1 MLVVRSILKVFARR
15 AKLRSAGCSKLS
27 PLAAREPRIALL
39 LAATLGSL
47 TLQACSRKPNTP
59 APDGSALFVRRCAT
73 CHTPGNDMRAPEP
86 AALHLMS
93 QRFILAALNSG
104 RMKFEAKGL
113 TKTQKLAIAIYLAA
127 PDSPV
132 VAFTGYCARDVR
144 PPATSGVW
152 NGWGADPGNTRYQSS
167 RAAGLNRAQ
176 LKDLKLKWAFGF
188 PGAAATFG
196 QPTSYAGRLFV
207 GSEDGTVYSLDAAT
221 GCLWWMFKASA
232 TVKTAIS
239 IGNGGKTAFFGDTN
253 GFVYALS
260 VADGSVIWQVH
271 PEPHPSARITGSPL
285 LHGNRLYVPIS
296 SGEEGAS
303 ADPAY
308 PCCTF
313 RGSIIALDTSTG
325 QQVWKAST
333 ITEEVKP
340 TRKNSQGVQYFG
352 PSGAA
357 VWSSPTLDLQGHA
370 IYVATGNNYSDPPT
384 NMSDA
389 VVAFDIRSGTKL
401 WARQLMPKDVW
412 NSGCVA
418 EKKDNCPPERGN
430 DYDFGAPPMLKSL
443 PDGRRIVLAAQKSG
457 VIYAL
462 DPDRHGRILW
472 RTRIANGGPLGG
484 VEWGGA
490 ANSHYAYFPVS
501 DFDFDNPNVG
511 GGVFALD
518 LQTGRQI
525 WHVAPPKP
533 ACAGQYGC
541 SPAQMAPPT
550 LVPGILFAGSL
561 DGHLRAHDTHN
572 GQVIWDF
579 DTAQDFKTTNGVHA
593 HGGSLNGAGP
603 AILNSMLFV
612 NTGYTNAMAGNVLLA
627 FGLDPGQSQR
637 TSVTPDK
644 QDRKRRR
651 AAPTQL
657 HAKTSTPIF

>member
-1 MLVVRSILKVFARR
+1 
-15 AKLRSAGCSKLS
+15 
-27 PLAAREPRIALL
+27 
-39 LAATLGSL
+39 
-47 TLQACSRKPNTP
+47 
-59 APDGSALFVRRCAT
+59 
-73 CHTPGNDMRAPEP
+73 MRAPEP

-104 RMKFEAKGL
+104 RMKFEAKGI
-113 TKTQKLAIAIYLAA
+113 TKAQKLAIATYLAA

-132 VAFTGYCARDVR
+132 VAFTGYCRRDLD
-144 PPATSGVW
+144 PPANPPGWT
-152 NGWGADPGNTRYQSS
+152 GWGADSGNSRYQPS

-176 LKDLKLKWAFGF
+176 LQNLKLKWAFGF

-196 QPTSYAGRLFV
+196 QPTSYSGRLFV
-207 GSEDGTVYSLDAAT
+207 GSEDGTVYALDAAT

-239 IGNGGKTAFFGDTN
+239 VGNGGKAAFFGDTN
-253 GFVYALS
+253 GFVYALN

-271 PEPHPSARITGSPL
+271 PEPHQAARITGSPL

-313 RGSIIALDTSTG
+313 RGSLIALDTATG
-325 QQVWKAST
+325 QQVWKGYT
-333 ITEEVKP
+333 IIGESKP

-357 VWSSPTLDLQGHA
+357 IWSAPTADPKAHA

-384 NMSDA
+384 EMSDA
-389 VVAFDIRSGTKL
+389 VVAFDIRSGKKL
-401 WARQLMPKDVW
+401 WSRQLTPRDVW

-418 EKKDNCPPERGN
+418 EKKDNCPAKRGD
-430 DYDFGAPPMLKSL
+430 DYDFGAPPILKSL
-443 PDGRRIVLAAQKSG
+443 PDGRRIILAAQKSG

-462 DPDRHGRILW
+462 DPDHGGCLVW
-472 RTRIANGGPLGG
+472 KTRIGKGGPLGG

-490 ANSHYAYFPVS
+490 ANNRYAYFPLS

-511 GGVFALD
+511 GGLFALD
-518 LQTGRQI
+518 LGTGKQL
-525 WHVAPPKP
+525 WHVLPPKP

-550 LVPGILFAGSL
+550 LIPGILFAGSL
-561 DGHLRAHDTHN
+561 DGHLRAYDTK
-572 GQVIWDF
+572 GGEVIWDF
-579 DTAQDFKTTNGVHA
+579 DTARDFKTTNGVHA

-603 AILNSMLFV
+603 AIVNGMLFV

-627 FGLDPGQSQR
+627 FALDLSPSQPR
-637 TSVTPDK
+637 NMAEEPSSLLP
-644 QDRKRRR
+644 QR
-651 AAPTQL
+651 AQRLTRVN
-657 HAKTSTPIF
+657 AKGRPANSRF